1 MGRLPGAVVL
11 RDRKEQSMFIF
22 RRKGR
27 GAESGQAAASSAQ
40 HKDFREGYVHVHGS
54 EKKADELAMRAYGD
68 TDGDGKPDVPFMP
81 FPG

>member
-1 MGRLPGAVVL
+1 
-11 RDRKEQSMFIF
+11 MFIF
-22 RRKGR
+22 RRKR
-27 GAESGQAAASSAQ
+27 EVVESDEAGAARAH
-40 HKDFREGYVHVHGS
+40 HKDFREGYVHVHGN